1 MKLNTLWIFFFAS
14 TAFAQVSV
22 RESYYFKHFGI
33 NEDNNERTGFENEN
47 RALPAASVGVNEQQA
62 AYQSFLSISKRPGG
76 KKGNWQELGPITPSV
91 SGPWTYTGRPTLVSG
106 RVTALALSPNCHAK
120 DCKIFVGAA
129 GGGVWEADDA
139 LAQRPNWAPSG
150 AGIPSNSIGSL
161 IFDPTD
167 PHGLTLYAGTGEPSG
182 SSDSEAGVGLYKSVD
197 FGKSWSLVPG
207 SLAVSQ
213 SRSIGAIAVDPG
225 NADHILIGTAV
236 ARHGSASV
244 NGGRFTPPG
253 APVIGLYESWDGG
266 ATFSLAFSRPSDVEN
281 PGVPTNG
288 GDFFRGGITKIRA
301 DRTGLNAAAPT
312 RFYFSIFGYG
322 LYRTTGPGLFEQVF
336 ASAGRGT
343 VAASASS
350 RTEFA
355 IAPNGTALRIY
366 LGDAGTGPANF
377 YRVDDANVSAASLT
391 NGVTNPGWLKLSN
404 STKGTPGFG
413 SYDFCSTQCS
423 YDMVVESPAGRPDT
437 VWIGG
442 QMQYNEIFTSRPPS
456 NGRAVQRSADAGL
469 HFTDMTNDT
478 LQPPTGLHPDQ
489 HAMVFAAAN
498 PDVAIMGSDGGVFR
512 TSGSFADASAG
523 CSTRGISG
531 ADLADCQMWLQAI
544 PTLLIT
550 MNDGLATIQFQSL
563 SINSFDPL
571 GDLQGGT
578 QDNGTWNYSG
588 KGKGSW
594 FESVGGDGG
603 QSGYNVTVP
612 NIRMH
617 SYTGAQHD
625 VNFNG
630 DDPLGWN
637 WISDPLLGS
646 GEASSFYVPLIADP
660 KVGGTW
666 FVGQQHVWRT
676 QDNGGQQAYLEQHCN
691 EFFGDFTVQCGD
703 WVKLGGSLG
712 NLVGTA
718 YGSTKGGSYIV
729 ALARAKTDSNTL
741 WAATRLG
748 RLFISKNAD
757 AAAAGSVI
765 FTRID
770 TAAQP
775 NRFITGIAV
784 DPANLNHAYVSF
796 SGYNAYTPAT
806 PGHVFEVL
814 YNPSNGITTWTDLS
828 NNIGDQPV
836 TGIAF
841 DDVTGDIFISTDFGV
856 ALLQPGSNNWVP
868 AAGGLPPVA
877 VYSLS
882 VDSSARVLYAASH
895 GRGAWKLDL
904 SK

>member
-1 MKLNTLWIFFFAS
+1 VKLKTLCIFLFAS
-14 TAFAQVSV
+14 TTMAQVSV
-22 RESYYFKHFGI
+22 RESYYFRHFGV
-33 NEDNNERTGFENEN
+33 NEDNDERTGFENEN
-47 RALPAASVGVNEQQA
+47 RALPAAAVGPKEQQA

-76 KKGNWQELGPITPSV
+76 KKGNWQELGPITAAVPGPS
-91 SGPWTYTGRPTLVSG
+91 TYTGRPSLVSG
-106 RVTALALSPNCHAK
+106 RVTALALSPGCHAN

-150 AGIPSNSIGSL
+150 KGIPSNAIGSL

-167 PHGLTLYAGTGEPSG
+167 SRGLTLYAGTGEPSG
-182 SSDSEAGVGLYKSVD
+182 SGDSEAGVGLYKSVD

-207 SLAVSQ
+207 SLAVSEG
-213 SRSIGAIAVDPG
+213 RSIGAIAVDSG
-225 NADHILIGTAV
+225 NASHILIGTAV

-253 APVIGLYESWDGG
+253 TPVIGLYESWDGG
-266 ATFSLAFSRPSDVEN
+266 ATFSLAFSRPADPVN
-281 PGVPTNG
+281 PAVPTNG

-301 DRTGLNAAAPT
+301 DRTGLSAAAPT
-312 RFYFSIFGYG
+312 RFYFSVFGYG
-322 LYRTTGPGLFEQVF
+322 LYRSTGPGLFEQVF
-336 ASAGRGT
+336 ASAGGGT
-343 VAASASS
+343 VASSASS

-355 IAPNGTALRIY
+355 LAPHGTALRIY
-366 LGDAGTGPANF
+366 LGDAGTGAANF

-391 NGVTNPGWLKLSN
+391 NGGTNAGWLKLSN
-404 STKGTPGFG
+404 PTKGTSGFG
-413 SYDFCSTQCS
+413 SYNFCGQQCS

-442 QMQYNEIFTSRPPS
+442 QMQYSEIFTSQPPS
-456 NGRAVQRSADAGL
+456 NGRAVQRSADAGV

-478 LQPPTGLHPDQ
+478 LEPPTGLHPDQ
-489 HAMVFAAAN
+489 HAIVFAAAN
-498 PDVAIMGSDGGVFR
+498 PDIAIMGSDGGVVR

-523 CSTRGISG
+523 CATRGLAG
-531 ADLADCQMWLQAI
+531 ADLADCQMWLRAI
-544 PTLLIT
+544 PTLLVN
-550 MNDGLATIQFQSL
+550 MNDGLATMQFQSL
-563 SINSFDPL
+563 SVNPSDPA

-603 QSGYNVTVP
+603 QSGYNAAAP

-625 VNFNG
+625 VNFNS

-637 WISDPLLGS
+637 WISDPLLAS

-660 KVGGTW
+660 LVGGTW
-666 FVGQQHVWRT
+666 FVGQQRVWRT
-676 QDNGGQQAYLEQHCN
+676 NDNGGSQAYLEQHCN

-703 WVKLGGSLG
+703 WVPLGNASG
-712 NLVGTA
+712 NLVGAA
-718 YGSTKGGSYIV
+718 YGTSKGGSYVV
-729 ALARAKTDSNTL
+729 ALARTNTDSHTL

-757 AAAAGSVI
+757 AAAAGTVS

-775 NRFITGIAV
+775 IRFVTGIAV
-784 DPANLNHAYVSF
+784 DPGNSNHAYVTF
-796 SGYNAYTPAT
+796 SGYNAYTPTT
-806 PGHVFEVL
+806 PGHVFEVI
-814 YNPSNGITTWTDLS
+814 YNPLSATATWNDLS
-828 NNIGDQPV
+828 GNIGDQPV

-841 DDVTGDIFISTDFGV
+841 DDLTGDIFVSTDFGV
-856 ALLQPGSNNWVP
+856 ALLQPGSNSWVP
-868 AAGGLPPVA
+868 AAGSLPPVA
-877 VYSLS
+877 VYGLS
-882 VDSSARVLYAASH
+882 IDRASHILYAASH